1 MGEVEGNLRGILKQI
16 AAVFYVVEDRD
27 RKGRIDL
34 PKDLSRRPETDGSIS
49 SVNVPKAR
57 RSNDDRNIRVQT
69 ESVAHFQKSL
79 EAIGRLPCFIAVS
92 LPGFER
98 CTCFGYNNVIRCTD
112 ELVVANGDYCTSF
125 TICVVLLLITLSRH
139 ANHDGYSTA
148 VRIRDDTLITAAA

>member
-79 EAIGRLPCFIAVS
+79 AAIGRPPCFVAVS

-98 CTCFGYNNVIRCTD
+98 CTVLIITMLC
-112 ELVVANGDYCTSF
+112 VAQVSWLSPMGTTVRPSRYVLCYC
-125 TICVVLLLITLSRH
+125 
-139 ANHDGYSTA
+139 
-148 VRIRDDTLITAAA
+148 